1 MQTMTAAM
9 ILKDACSLEE
19 NYDKPKQHI
28 KKQRHHFA
36 NKRLYSQSY
45 GFSNNRVWMWELDT
59 IKKSECQRI
68 DAFEL

>member
-36 NKRLYSQSY
+36 IKRLYSQSY